1 MWTRFLCAAVIVLGV
16 AASVAAQTN
25 PPAANESSPG
35 SWRSAGENAATGQP
49 TAVRTAPA
57 GSVAAAPGPSAAAG
71 SAPSIP
77 YPSSAPATGASPA
90 AGENA
95 ARPATASA
103 AAEVAPRRA
112 VARVSTGSGAL
123 PNEHGQLYREY
134 DISPYTLR
142 VTSTSRPEQAI
153 VDWILRETGYEA
165 WHSEPLAILSAT
177 PRKLR
182 VYHTSQVQA
191 VVADIVDRFVNSEA
205 ETHAFNLRVATVDSP
220 SWRVRV
226 QRLLLPVQVQ
236 TPGVQA
242 WLLEKEGAAML
253 VADLRRRSDY
263 REHSSPYLLVNNGQS
278 AAVSATRGR
287 NYIRN
292 VRLRPEAWPGF
303 EPQSA
308 VMDEGFT
315 LEFSPLLSVD
325 GRLIDAAIKCE
336 INQVEKLIPV
346 MLDVPTTVAPRQR
359 TKMEVPQIAHFRFHE
374 RFRWPVEQVLLI
386 ATGVVASPVP
396 SDAKPLVP
404 GISLPLGNSPARA
417 ELLVFVESKGKLGQ
431 VQRGP
436 AGGTEAAL
444 PRARQ

>member
-1 MWTRFLCAAVIVLGV
+1 MWTRLLFAAVIVLGV
-16 AASVAAQTN
+16 TASVAAQTN
-25 PPAANESSPG
+25 PPAASEDSPG

-49 TAVRTAPA
+49 AVARTAPA
-57 GSVAAAPGPSAAAG
+57 GSAAAAPGPSAAVG

-77 YPSSAPATGASPA
+77 YPSSAPATGASPG

-95 ARPATASA
+95 ARPATASSA
-103 AAEVAPRRA
+103 ASGPAADVALRRA
-112 VARVSTGSGAL
+112 VARVSTGSGSL
-123 PNEHGQLYREY
+123 SNEHGQLYREY

-177 PRKLR
+177 PRK
-182 VYHTSQVQA
+182 
-191 VVADIVDRFVNSEA
+191 
-205 ETHAFNLRVATVDSP
+205 LRVATVDSP

-303 EPQSA
+303 EPQGA

-346 MLDVPTTVAPRQR
+346 MLDVPTTAAPRQR

-404 GISLPLGNSPARA
+404 GVSLPLGNSPARA

-431 VQRGP
+431 APRGP
-436 AGGTEAAL
+436 AGGTEASL